1 MRFNNLILLKN
12 DLLDKIVTLKN
23 ISNLLFIFISEIFKF
38 YIDNI
43 FYKKILDLPLN
54 RIDLVK
60 AITYK
65 LEKTNII
72 YLKLFQS
79 LCLEKNLLYE
89 NEKEYLLKYTDNV
102 PYINEEINYE
112 LLNTLESKYNI
123 LLETNDPI
131 NSGIIGIVFKGFDK
145 NNNSNVIIKML
156 KMDIKQR
163 LISVC
168 NELKLLAYILS
179 YIPYLK
185 NFNLYDLLLDNE
197 EILLNQINFV
207 EEASN
212 IEIFKSKNSNI
223 EEFKIPSVYKEITND
238 LKNIIVMEDIK
249 GLTFKDIEN
258 FSEDDK
264 NEFGKLIL
272 KFGYISVLY
281 NSAVHCDLHAGNI
294 FFYKN
299 DLNPDLPLYQIGLI
313 DFGIVSYPSKES
325 QNNFYNFFYNTEI
338 IKNFDNIFD
347 KLKYFIKPKGACRR
361 INNLNELEEKLIYGL
376 KKYAAKSEIVNF
388 FNYLNKTLNA
398 YNMSLTKEFNQIV
411 LSLQIVGGLSNK
423 LTKDIH
429 IEQIKVFEDLTRVNK
444 LLEFY

>member
-1 MRFNNLILLKN
+1 MILNNLILFKN
-12 DLLDKIVTLKN
+12 DLLYKIVTLRN
-23 ISNLLFIFISEIFKF
+23 ISNLLYIFISEIVKF
-38 YIDNI
+38 NIDNI
-43 FYKKILDLPLN
+43 LYKKNLD
-54 RIDLVK
+54 RIKLVK

-65 LEKTNII
+65 LEKKNII

-156 KMDIKQR
+156 KTDIKQR

-168 NELKLLAYILS
+168 NELKLLAYIVS

-185 NFNLYDLLLDNE
+185 NFNLYNLLLDNE
-197 EILLNQINFV
+197 EILLNQINFLQ
-207 EEASN
+207 EASN

-258 FSEDDK
+258 FSEHDK

-347 KLKYFIKPKGACRR
+347 KLKYFIKSKRE

-398 YNMSLTKEFNQIV
+398 YNLSLTKEFNQIV

-423 LTKDIH
+423 LTKDLH
-429 IEQIKVFEDLTRVNK
+429 IEQIKVFKDLTQANK
-444 LLEFY
+444 LLEI